1 MRLLLLNLN
10 YLRYHFFIKTMT
22 KILWILNTLP
32 SKKNYR
38 RTLVVYIFCT
48 SPQKHNLCTPYI
60 FSVVLTICLK
70 KTMGLLRIINQ
81 PAKGVIGSEQ
91 WGIAY

>member
-22 KILWILNTLP
+22 KISWILP
-32 SKKNYR
+32 
-38 RTLVVYIFCT
+38 
-48 SPQKHNLCTPYI
+48 PQKYNLCTPYI

>member
-1 MRLLLLNLN
+1 MQNHDENIMDFEHPTPPPKKIIGVHLL
-10 YLRYHFFIKTMT
+10 
-22 KILWILNTLP
+22 
-32 SKKNYR
+32 
-38 RTLVVYIFCT
+38 YIFFVH
-48 SPQKHNLCTPYI
+48 PKKYNLCTPYI

>member
-1 MRLLLLNLN
+1 
-10 YLRYHFFIKTMT
+10 MT
-22 KILWILNTLP
+22 KISWILNTLP
-32 SKKNYR
+32 LPQKNYR

-48 SPQKHNLCTPYI
+48 SPQKYNLCTPYI

>member
-1 MRLLLLNLN
+1 MDFEHPTPPPKKIIGVHLL
-10 YLRYHFFIKTMT
+10 
-22 KILWILNTLP
+22 
-32 SKKNYR
+32 
-38 RTLVVYIFCT
+38 YIFFVHP
-48 SPQKHNLCTPYI
+48 PQKYNLCTPYI

-81 PAKGVIGSEQ
+81 SAKGVIGSEQ

>member
-10 YLRYHFFIKTMT
+10 YLRYQFFIKTMT
-22 KILWILNTLP
+22 KISWILNILP
-32 SKKNYR
+32 KKY
-38 RTLVVYIFCT
+38 
-48 SPQKHNLCTPYI
+48 NLCTPYI

>member
-1 MRLLLLNLN
+1 MQNHDEN
-10 YLRYHFFIKTMT
+10 IMDFEHPT
-22 KILWILNTLP
+22 P
-32 SKKNYR
+32 PPKKNYR

-48 SPQKHNLCTPYI
+48 SPKKYNLCTPYI